1 MAGAGGGG
9 FMYVLMKEPDTG
21 AEIVE
26 RVLAEND
33 VSDLSLSHLIG

>member
-21 AEIVE
+21 AEVAR
-26 RVLAEND
+26 RVLEETN
-33 VSDLSLSHLIG
+33 VRMRPLHLRM